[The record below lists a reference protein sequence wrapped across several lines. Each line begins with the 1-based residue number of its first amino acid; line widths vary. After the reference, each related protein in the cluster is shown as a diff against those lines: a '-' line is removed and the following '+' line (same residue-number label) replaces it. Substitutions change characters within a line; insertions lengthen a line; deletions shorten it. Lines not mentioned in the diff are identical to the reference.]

1 MRGERLW
8 GCPIWVWYLQGAVLT
23 AAVLLLIGSLT
34 VSGRVFAVMLMIA
47 QTFVAMR
54 LYVAWIRS
62 QLPSPDQRYDNGSLP
77 PV

>member
-8 GCPIWVWYLQGAVLT
+8 GCPIWVWYLQ
-23 AAVLLLIGSLT
+23 AAIFSAAILLLIGSLT
-34 VSGRVFAVMLMIA
+34 VSERVFAVMLMIA

-54 LYVAWIRS
+54 LYVAWIRT
-62 QLPSPDQRYDNGSLP
+62 QLPAADERYDDGSLP